1 MGSTAGTLDPMSY
14 AVRTPVFEG
23 PFDLLLHL
31 ILKQE
36 VELWEVSLSEIVDAY
51 ITELELLEELD
62 LDVATEFLLIAA
74 TLVELKARRLLP
86 GLDELELDEELLRF
100 EERDLLL
107 ARLLECKTF
116 KDAAKALEGLIR
128 RADRSVARTVGP
140 EEPYRWMAPD
150 PLERVKPDALRAAAL
165 RVLAAPPVVI
175 VDTDH
180 VAPVRA
186 SVRDAVESVLRL
198 LPSSE
203 PMSFRALV
211 SGAPHRLEVIVRF
224 LAVLELY
231 KQGMVDLT
239 QFTNFG
245 ELMVRRLQDGETAL
259 DLASLDDWDE
269 SGSSARDDGDEI
281 DLDDD
286 DLPEV
291 HEVMTEMATES
302 TSSGLL
308 A

>member
-1 MGSTAGTLDPMSY
+1 VGSTAGTLDPMSY

-51 ITELELLEELD
+51 ITELDLLEELD

-165 RVLAAPPVVI
+165 RAMSAPPVVV

-198 LPSSE
+198 LPTSE
-203 PMSFRALV
+203 PMSFRSLV

-269 SGSSARDDGDEI
+269 SGTSASDDADEI

-291 HEVMTEMATES
+291 HEVMTEMPTQES
-302 TSSGLL
+302 L